1 MVTEQIK
8 NVFDELNFEEN
19 KEYLFTEIKA
29 IILNN
34 GRIIVPN
41 YLYNRFIILK
51 NSIGIIYGESEPIGA
66 RLPLNFSLN
75 GNNDTLTFP
84 EPLKIYDNEFYQDFR
99 RPEFSD
105 RLRVSSS
112 LTKYKDYVI
121 ESVIDDDFTTRIKI
135 FGHFGNIV
143 PGESKISFFNPKT
156 YDLDDCILGSINE
169 GIYHHFE
176 RKPLKKK

>member
-1 MVTEQIK
+1 MITEQIK

-51 NSIGIIYGESEPIGA
+51 NSLGIIYGESEPIGA

-75 GNNDTLTFP
+75 GNLT
-84 EPLKIYDNEFYQDFR
+84 N
-99 RPEFSD
+99 
-105 RLRVSSS
+105 
-112 LTKYKDYVI
+112 
-121 ESVIDDDFTTRIKI
+121 
-135 FGHFGNIV
+135 
-143 PGESKISFFNPKT
+143 
-156 YDLDDCILGSINE
+156 
-169 GIYHHFE
+169 
-176 RKPLKKK
+176 

>member
-1 MVTEQIK
+1 MITEQIK
-8 NVFDELNFEEN
+8 NVFDELKFEEN

-51 NSIGIIYGESEPIGA
+51 NSLGIIYGESEPIGA

-75 GNNDTLTFP
+75 GTKDTLVFP
-84 EPLKIYDNEFYQDFR
+84 EILRISDNEFYQNFR

-112 LTKYKDYVI
+112 LTNYKDYII
-121 ESVIDDDFTTRIKI
+121 ESVEDDSFTTRIKI
-135 FGHFGNIV
+135 LGNFTNLV

-156 YDLDDCILGSINE
+156 YDLDDCVLGSINE
-169 GIYHHFE
+169 AIYPHFE
-176 RKPLKKK
+176 IKPLKKK